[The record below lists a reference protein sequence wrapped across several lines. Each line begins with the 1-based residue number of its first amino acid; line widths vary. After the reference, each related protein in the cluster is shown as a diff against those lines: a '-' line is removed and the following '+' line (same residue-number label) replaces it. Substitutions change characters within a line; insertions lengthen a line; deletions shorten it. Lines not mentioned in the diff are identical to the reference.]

1 MAGEHSHAT
10 AEHEA
15 PRDPAGDS
23 PQLPVRR
30 QVGGTVSVAIALL
43 VVALDGTIVGTAMP
57 RILAELGALNY
68 YAWVTTAY
76 LVTSTV
82 TIPVAGKL
90 GDSFGRKPLVVGGLG
105 GFLAASWLAG
115 ASSTALELVI
125 TRGVQGVFGGVLT
138 AVTFATLADILP
150 LRRRVMMHGLFSAII
165 GLASAAAPTLG
176 GYITDSW
183 GWRWIFYLNVPL
195 GALAVVIALIFLP
208 YLPTRG
214 AARSVDVAGG
224 VTLAIGLVPLLIAL
238 SASGRHSWTSP
249 LMLELAGISVVML
262 PVFLAVERRAAEP
275 IVPLGLFRRSVFT
288 IALVIAAGSAV
299 GLYGLASY
307 VPLLYQG
314 VLGESAT
321 DSGAM
326 LAPLLIGMLVA
337 AVLSGQLIARVRRYR
352 LVGTVGLACMIG
364 GIFLL
369 SAAQPGTPRWH
380 IFADLALAGA
390 GMGLTWPLST
400 AVVQAALPKVVGVAT
415 SQVNFWRNLGGTVS
429 VVLLGSLLSGRLP
442 AAIDSRLSRLHLP
455 PRLLHSIFS
464 SGSQQ
469 SLQTLF
475 DPAHLAGIRSRL
487 PTSQQ
492 HLFDAALGA
501 VRLGLADVLHQ
512 IFLLAAVILVVPL
525 VASVFLKEAPIPR
538 KGQHSI
544 A

>member
-1 MAGEHSHAT
+1 VS
-10 AEHEA
+10 
-15 PRDPAGDS
+15 DS
-23 PQLPVRR
+23 ADEGPQIPVRR
-30 QVGGTVSVAIALL
+30 QAGGTVSLAIALL

-57 RILAELGALNY
+57 QILAELGALNY

-90 GDSFGRKPLVVGGLG
+90 GDIFGRKPLVVGGLG
-105 GFLAASWLAG
+105 GFLAASWVAG

-125 TRGVQGVFGGVLT
+125 MRGVQGVFGGVLT

-183 GWRWIFYLNVPL
+183 GWRWIFYVNVPL
-195 GALAVVIALIFLP
+195 GALAVILALMFLP
-208 YLPTRG
+208 YLPTQG

-224 VTLAIGLVPLLIAL
+224 VTLTIALVPLLIAL
-238 SASGRHSWTSP
+238 SISASHSWTSP
-249 LMLELAGISVVML
+249 LMLALVGISVVML
-262 PVFLAVERRAAEP
+262 PVFLAVEHRAAEP

-299 GLYGLASY
+299 GLYGLAVY

-314 VLGESAT
+314 VFGVSAT
-321 DSGAM
+321 DSGAL

-352 LVGTVGLACMIG
+352 LVGTIGLSCMIG

-369 SAAQPGTPRWH
+369 AGAQPGTPRWH
-380 IFADLALAGA
+380 VIAELALAGA

-400 AVVQAALPKVVGVAT
+400 AVVQAALPQVVGVAT

-429 VVLLGSLLSGRLP
+429 VVLLGSLLSGRVP

-455 PRLLHSIFS
+455 AQLRRSIFS
-464 SGSQQ
+464 GGSQQ
-469 SLQTLF
+469 SVQTLF
-475 DPAHLAGIRSRL
+475 DSAHLAEIRAGL
-487 PTSQQ
+487 PAGQRPV
-492 HLFDAALGA
+492 FDAALGA

-525 VASVFLKEAPIPR
+525 VASVFLKETPIPQ
-538 KGQHSI
+538 KGQRSETGRSG
-544 A
+544 AEAAR